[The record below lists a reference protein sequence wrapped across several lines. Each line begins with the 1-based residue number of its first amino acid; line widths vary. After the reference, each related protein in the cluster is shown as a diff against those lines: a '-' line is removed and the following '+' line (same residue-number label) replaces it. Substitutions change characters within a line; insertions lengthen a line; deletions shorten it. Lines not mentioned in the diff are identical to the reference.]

1 VTVKAEDLRKL
12 ARAEL
17 VQKIVETRDELF
29 NVRIK
34 HSTGQLENTAR
45 LKALRRDIARMET
58 ILSETREA
66 AN

>member
-1 VTVKAEDLRKL
+1 VKAEDLRKL